1 ESDIRTMSSVD
12 VANLLKELDAD
23 TTKKDVGN
31 RKARLKEVIGV
42 GERSSVT
49 QNEAFAVVADGVK
62 GEVEKKGE
70 EEAKKKKDVKLP
82 GKATGPPPGKVLPI
96 GPKD

>member
-1 ESDIRTMSSVD
+1 MTT
-12 VANLLKELDAD
+12 LLKELDATD
-23 TTKKDVGN
+23 GAKKTDAGE

-42 GERSSVT
+42 GERSSVV
-49 QNEAFAVVADGVK
+49 QNAAVVDGVGEK
-62 GEVEKKGE
+62 GKEEEKKKE
-70 EEAKKKKDVKLP
+70 EKKKVLP

>member
-1 ESDIRTMSSVD
+1 MTT
-12 VANLLKELDAD
+12 LLKELDATD
-23 TTKKDVGN
+23 GAKKTDAGE

-42 GERSSVT
+42 GERSSVV
-49 QNEAFAVVADGVK
+49 QNAAVVDGVGEK
-62 GEVEKKGE
+62 GKKDNEEEKK
-70 EEAKKKKDVKLP
+70 KVLP

>member
-1 ESDIRTMSSVD
+1 MTSVE

-49 QNEAFAVVADGVK
+49 QNESFAVVADGVK
-62 GEVEKKGE
+62 GEMEKKGE
-70 EEAKKKKDVKLP
+70 EEKKKKDVKLP

>member
-1 ESDIRTMSSVD
+1 MSSLD
-12 VANLLKELDAD
+12 VTNLLKELDAAD
-23 TTKKDVGN
+23 DKKMDAGE

-42 GERSSVT
+42 GERSSVI
-49 QNEAFAVVADGVK
+49 QNAAVVDGE
-62 GEVEKKGE
+62 GEKKKENKKKE
-70 EEAKKKKDVKLP
+70 EEKKKPLP

>member
-1 ESDIRTMSSVD
+1 MT
-12 VANLLKELDAD
+12 NLLKELDATD
-23 TTKKDVGN
+23 GAKKTDAGE

-42 GERSSVT
+42 GERSSVV
-49 QNEAFAVVADGVK
+49 QNAAVVDGVGEK
-62 GEVEKKGE
+62 GKKEAEEEKKRKE
-70 EEAKKKKDVKLP
+70 EKKKVLP

>member
-1 ESDIRTMSSVD
+1 MSSGD

-23 TTKKDVGN
+23 TMKKDAGN

-49 QNEAFAVVADGVK
+49 QNEAFAVVTDGVK
-62 GEVEKKGE
+62 EEVEKKGE
-70 EEAKKKKDVKLP
+70 QEKKKKDGKLP
-82 GKATGPPPGKVLPI
+82 GKATGPPPGKITRKANQAVDAPD
-96 GPKD
+96 G